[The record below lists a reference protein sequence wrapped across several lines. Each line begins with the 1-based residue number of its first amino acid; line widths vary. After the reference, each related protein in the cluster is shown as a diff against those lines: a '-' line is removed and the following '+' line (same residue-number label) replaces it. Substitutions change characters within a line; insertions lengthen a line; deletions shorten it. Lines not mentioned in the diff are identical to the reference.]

1 MGLTVWVLVGGR
13 GKATDSHIITRKERE
28 GSQETGTFIK
38 IDNDTFLLEE
48 LWGVHQCSQ
57 PVCICRLK
65 DESAF
70 P

>member
-65 DESAF
+65 DKSVF